1 MEGFIDTAH
10 IEWHTYPDLVV
21 GVYNTVVFAE
31 VYRPSRHRLL
41 NKLRLNAA
49 RLAVIKSVKH
59 LHSSHWIT

>member
-31 VYRPSRHRLL
+31 VYRPSRYRLL
-41 NKLRLNAA
+41 NKLRLTQQGLLLLEALNIYI
-49 RLAVIKSVKH
+49 VH
-59 LHSSHWIT
+59 TG